1 MRNPILVGDKVAM
14 SFMCLGSGNCL
25 QLMGDFFE
33 ITKGTISFQ

>member
-1 MRNPILVGDKVAM
+1 MEDKVAM
-14 SFMCLGSGNCL
+14 SLMCLGNGNGL